1 MSVFR
6 GENCALFA
14 PSQVERKAMCFR
26 LKLESIVDVKKQT
39 SVGGHDGGGGG
50 SGSVCVSMRVHICA
64 RVCVCKSVRVRA
76 CMLPYDCI
84 ASCHCAYLPFPST
97 FLYLSVSVSV
107 SHC

>member
-14 PSQVERKAMCFR
+14 PSQVERKAMCFG

-50 SGSVCVSMRVHICA
+50 GGGGGSAVSYTHLT
-64 RVCVCKSVRVRA
+64 
-76 CMLPYDCI
+76 LPTR
-84 ASCHCAYLPFPST
+84 ST
-97 FLYLSVSVSV
+97 V
-107 SHC
+107 